1 MEKYRCWRSARA
13 SVVISYA
20 HSFYPASATSWLGYR
35 RMSSDSQICCPP
47 VLYGFIKYFCRWE
60 CPDAP
65 NVTANIICTACG
77 GAGHIAKDCKN
88 PRPGGGVFNLGDGG
102 MDDEVYF

>member
-1 MEKYRCWRSARA
+1 MIYIFRK
-13 SVVISYA
+13 II
-20 HSFYPASATSWLGYR
+20 F
-35 RMSSDSQICCPP
+35 
-47 VLYGFIKYFCRWE
+47 RWE

-77 GAGHIAKDCKN
+77 AAGHIAKDCKN

-102 MDDEVYF
+102 MDDEVSF